1 MQFPIFV
8 PQSIQARLLK
18 STNQMSHPTQSF
30 SAKTLQLACWS
41 MICVIFLSSGCV
53 SRRITVRT
61 EPEGAFVT
69 VDGTP
74 VGYSPVSFAYT
85 YYGDRELQIEKD
97 GYKTVNVMQ
106 QVRSPWYLKP
116 PFSFVTEN
124 FWPREIRDQRVFDFQ
139 LEPKTQ
145 VNESFLL
152 QRANNLRANVRQG
165 TVTAP

>member
-1 MQFPIFV
+1 MQNCFSQSRDRYNANRAIFV
-8 PQSIQARLLK
+8 A
-18 STNQMSHPTQSF
+18 
-30 SAKTLQLACWS
+30 LALIVLC
-41 MICVIFLSSGCV
+41 SGCV

-69 VDGTP
+69 VDNKP
-74 VGYSPVSFAYT
+74 IGYSPVSFAYT

-97 GYKTVNVMQ
+97 GYKTVNVLQ

-124 FWPREIRDQRVFDFQ
+124 FWPTEIRDQRVFDFQ
-139 LEPKTQ
+139 LEPKTR

-152 QRANNLRANVRQG
+152 QRANTLRNNVRQG
-165 TVTAP
+165 TVTVP